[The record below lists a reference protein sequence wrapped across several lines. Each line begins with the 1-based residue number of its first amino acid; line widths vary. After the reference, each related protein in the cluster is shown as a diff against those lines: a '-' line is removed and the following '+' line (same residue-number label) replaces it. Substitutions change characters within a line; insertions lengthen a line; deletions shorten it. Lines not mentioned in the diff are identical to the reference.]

1 MSHESTAHLIPD
13 SVRKGTPDGGTSADK
28 SRDIDPLITS
38 RFARTFLAVFSGS
51 LLLVDVINF
60 VGNGNDL
67 FPSPFRPALADSAWK
82 ARRLEALVREGQV
95 PSVLIIGS
103 SRVMQM
109 NPDYVEAIT
118 GERTF
123 NLAVSAGNLLDSLA
137 LFRFAIRA
145 GVRPR
150 LIVMNVDEAMLAGGV
165 KFQNLR
171 LAGYWRLLKG
181 VPFPETAEILVDI
194 AKGISQSSTISSL
207 KSFALTLRG
216 KSSSQGAQT
225 LIHRQGNF
233 AFLPNGYRINPQ
245 RARARQQGEFDL
257 ESEIRLDLQDAST
270 ASSRR
275 NFETDSSPRPAFSP
289 RMIGHLQTLLSEAK
303 AFGIEVKI
311 LTTPEHPRMA
321 GTPLGA
327 YRDHLHNE
335 LVVLLLKE
343 CERFGF
349 TYRDFA
355 NLASFGGD
363 PGEFWDSTHQTPRNM
378 TKMTNAL
385 FDLEPDCMIASIPT
399 DTELLD
405 RYGL

>member
-207 KSFALTLRG
+207 ESFALTLRG

-233 AFLPNGYRINPQ
+233 AFLPNGYRINPR
-245 RARARQQGEFDL
+245 RARAATR
-257 ESEIRLDLQDAST
+257 
-270 ASSRR
+270 
-275 NFETDSSPRPAFSP
+275 
-289 RMIGHLQTLLSEAK
+289 
-303 AFGIEVKI
+303 
-311 LTTPEHPRMA
+311 
-321 GTPLGA
+321 
-327 YRDHLHNE
+327 
-335 LVVLLLKE
+335 
-343 CERFGF
+343 
-349 TYRDFA
+349 
-355 NLASFGGD
+355 
-363 PGEFWDSTHQTPRNM
+363 
-378 TKMTNAL
+378 
-385 FDLEPDCMIASIPT
+385 
-399 DTELLD
+399 
-405 RYGL
+405 